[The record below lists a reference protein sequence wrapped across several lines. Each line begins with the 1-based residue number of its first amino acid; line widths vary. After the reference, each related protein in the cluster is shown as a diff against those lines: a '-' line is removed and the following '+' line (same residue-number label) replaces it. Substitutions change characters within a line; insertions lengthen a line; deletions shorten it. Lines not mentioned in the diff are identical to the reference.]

1 MATPACSRCGEPLAL
16 GAHGPAMCAACSF
29 DAAMVPDE
37 DPYSGAAVLP
47 PGSLVGPFEIVR
59 LLGTGGMAV
68 VYEAYEAALA
78 RVVALKILPPH
89 LLHDE
94 TFAARFTREARV
106 AAGLEHPNI
115 VPIYASGIHDGLP
128 WMSMRLLMGGSF
140 ARSHRGGT
148 ALLNIALRQRSS
160 ARDCVTVTRGFSLVH
175 KQSHSRYHP
184 VSRVVAPRRH
194 PAHLAVLAARLRVH
208 TNSRASPVG
217 RRARRAGRSP
227 SAAKRR
233 ASVLDAAID
242 QHCHPRTRSTS
253 RRSLSLAQQFW
264 YAPIPFG
271 FNKPH

>member
-1 MATPACSRCGEPLAL
+1 MDCFGHARVWPACSARRGYPRVLAEDDGSQDGRQHL
-16 GAHGPAMCAACSF
+16 GGWRSW
-29 DAAMVPDE
+29 
-37 DPYSGAAVLP
+37 G
-47 PGSLVGPFEIVR
+47 
-59 LLGTGGMAV
+59 
-68 VYEAYEAALA
+68 
-78 RVVALKILPPH
+78 
-89 LLHDE
+89 
-94 TFAARFTREARV
+94 
-106 AAGLEHPNI
+106 N
-115 VPIYASGIHDGLP
+115 
-128 WMSMRLLMGGSF
+128 F

-194 PAHLAVLAARLRVH
+194 PAHLAVLAARRRVH

-217 RRARRAGRSP
+217 RRARRAGRLP

-233 ASVLDAAID
+233 ASVLDAAIA

-264 YAPIPFG
+264 YAPIPFC